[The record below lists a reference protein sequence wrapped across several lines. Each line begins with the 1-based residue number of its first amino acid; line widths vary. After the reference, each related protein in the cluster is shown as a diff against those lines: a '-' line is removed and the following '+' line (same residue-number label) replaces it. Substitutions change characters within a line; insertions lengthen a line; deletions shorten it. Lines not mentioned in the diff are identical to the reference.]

1 MLIDDAGADADDDSD
16 ADDYNEEDDNDD
28 NHICWFYPVWLQ
40 IARKFCG
47 K

>member
-1 MLIDDAGADADDDSD
+1 MGRSFFMLIDDAGADKDDN
-16 ADDYNEEDDNDD
+16 DYNDEEDDID
-28 NHICWFYPVWLQ
+28 PVWLQ